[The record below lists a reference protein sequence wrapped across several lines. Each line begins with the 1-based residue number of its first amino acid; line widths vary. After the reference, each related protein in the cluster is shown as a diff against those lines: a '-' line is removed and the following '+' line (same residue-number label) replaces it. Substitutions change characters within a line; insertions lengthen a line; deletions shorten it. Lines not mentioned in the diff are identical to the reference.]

1 VKRLLLLLFLV
12 IPIASLFSFN
22 CALMI
27 TGEIGGNP
35 IYEMMAKGAK
45 EAAEEG
51 DFNLKIVEGGYN
63 PAKWEPTLISLA
75 ATGQYDVV
83 VTFTEG
89 MPESVEKAADMFP
102 NQKFILIDGIAGKR
116 ENVFSLGFHD
126 EQMAYLAGAFGA
138 LITRGELAHANDAKK
153 IALVAGDIYPAMTD
167 RMKPAYEK
175 AARDLDPETEVLF
188 TVAGSWSDPTK
199 GRDIAAA
206 LFSQGVD
213 VIYSIAGGTSVGVIN
228 EAKKQGKYCIGV
240 DSNIISFAPD
250 TILACTLKNA
260 DMTIKQVLLKAS
272 NGTLEYGKAERWGV
286 TEEAIGFTFDD
297 PNYKQNVPSAIQE
310 RMREIFEQIKNG
322 TIKIL

>member
-1 VKRLLLLLFLV
+1 MFLAIPV
-12 IPIASLFSFN
+12 ISLFSFS
-22 CALMI
+22 CALMV

-35 IYEMMAKGAK
+35 IYEMMTKGAR
-45 EAAEEG
+45 EAAKEG

-75 ATGQYDVV
+75 ATGQYDAV

-89 MPESVEKAADMFP
+89 MPESVEKAADMLP
-102 NQKFILIDGIAGKR
+102 NQNFILIDGISEKR
-116 ENVFSLGFHD
+116 ENIFSLGFHD
-126 EQMAYLAGAFGA
+126 EQMAYLAGAFAA
-138 LITRGELAHANDAKK
+138 LITQGQLEHANDMKK
-153 IALVAGDIYPAMTD
+153 IALIAGDVYPAMTE

-175 AARDLDPETEVLF
+175 GARDIDKETEVLF

-213 VIYSIAGGTSVGVIN
+213 IIYSIAGGTSVGVIN

-240 DSNIISFAPD
+240 DSNIIAFAPD
-250 TILACTLKNA
+250 TILACTLKHA

-272 NGTLEYGKAERWGV
+272 VGTLEYGKSDRWGI
-286 TEEAIGFTFDD
+286 EEGAIGFTFDD
-297 PNYKQNVPSAIQE
+297 PNYNQNVPLSIRK
-310 RMREIFEQIKNG
+310 RMHEIFEEIKNG
-322 TIKIL
+322 AIKIL